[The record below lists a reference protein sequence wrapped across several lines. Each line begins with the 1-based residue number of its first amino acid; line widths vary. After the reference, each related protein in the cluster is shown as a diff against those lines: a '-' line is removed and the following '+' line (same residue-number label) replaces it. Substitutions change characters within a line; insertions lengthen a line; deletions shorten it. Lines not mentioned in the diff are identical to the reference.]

1 MTKATASKDVFFK
14 AIVEQRAF
22 EFAGESLRKADLIR
36 WNLLKVKMDEAKAK
50 MTDLPTDKVLMLI
63 FPRNCILKLLKT
75 AKH

>member
-1 MTKATASKDVFFK
+1 MTKATASKDAFFK

-50 MTDLPTDKVLMLI
+50 MTDLANRQGAYST
-63 FPRNCILKLLKT
+63 FP
-75 AKH
+75 